1 MASQSPRARLLHIR
15 DEIEGIGLAV
25 RGLSFAQYQDSYMHR
40 RTVERAAQIVSEA
53 ARALPPEFLARYADA
68 PWPSII
74 GIGNIL
80 RIPAAR

>member
-1 MASQSPRARLLHIR
+1 
-15 DEIEGIGLAV
+15 
-25 RGLSFAQYQDSYMHR
+25 MHR

-53 ARALPPEFLARYADA
+53 AKALPPEFLARYADA

-80 RIPAAR
+80 RHEYQRLDDKQLWKLQRFICQS